1 VPSIS
6 APELIVI
13 DDDQSAIEL
22 IQAALEPRPI
32 HVVGFTNP
40 VLGLKHIA
48 HYRPE
53 VALLDQNMP
62 ELSGLEVLEQITQV
76 APGTEVILVSADYS
90 TDTAVRAIQMG
101 ASDYWTKP
109 LDLERLRDRI
119 DAWLDDR
126 RKAQQRLLL
135 DGALTRAYD
144 LHGIVGRSPLLLDMF
159 TKVRRIAP
167 HFQMVLVR
175 GDTGTGKE
183 LVANTLHLLSPRAKR
198 PLVVCDCAA
207 LVDTLV
213 ESELFGYVKGSFTG
227 AMEDRAGMIEA
238 ADNGTLFLDEVGEI
252 PLTTQA
258 KLLRVLQDRELR
270 RVGASRSRHVDVH
283 IIAATNRDLRRMVE
297 RHTFR
302 EDLYYRLAVVEII
315 VPSLSERREDLPLLL
330 RHFLDKYARQY
341 NKPGLKLTRRAE
353 ILLSGYS
360 WPGNIRELQ
369 SMIASCAMLSGGVL
383 IDIADLPEWVQKRIQ
398 VPQQNDELV
407 SLDEIDGRH
416 ARHILARFA
425 GNHTRAAEVL
435 GIGRTTLYRLLRREG
450 PDAEVAA
457 ARAGANVLGQS

>member
-1 VPSIS
+1 MPSLS

-22 IQAALEPRPI
+22 IQAALEPRLI

-40 VLGLKHIA
+40 IRGLEHIA

-53 VALLDQNMP
+53 VTLLDQNMP
-62 ELSGLEVLEQITQV
+62 ELSGLEVLDQITQV
-76 APGTEVILVSADYS
+76 APGTDVILVTADYS
-90 TDTAVRAIQMG
+90 TETAVRAIQMG

-119 DAWLDDR
+119 DTWLDDR
-126 RKAQQRLLL
+126 RKTQQRLIL
-135 DGALTRAYD
+135 DGNLTRAYD
-144 LHGIVGRSPLLLDMF
+144 FYGIVGRSPSLLDMF

-198 PLVVCDCAA
+198 PLVVCNCAA

-227 AMEDRAGMIEA
+227 AVEDRAGMIEA

-252 PLTTQA
+252 PLSTQA
-258 KLLRVLQDRELR
+258 KLLRVLQNRELR
-270 RVGASRSRHVDVH
+270 RVGASSPRKVDVH
-283 IIAATNRDLRRMVE
+283 IIAATNRDLRRMVVQGS
-297 RHTFR
+297 FR
-302 EDLYYRLAVVEII
+302 EDLYYRLAVVEIL

-330 RHFLDKYARQY
+330 RHFLDKYAREY
-341 NKPGLKLTRRAE
+341 NKPGLSLARRAE

-369 SMIASCAMLSGGVL
+369 SMIASCAMVSGGTL
-383 IDIADLPEWVQKRIQ
+383 IDVADLPEWVQNQ
-398 VPQQNDELV
+398 SHVQQENGLV
-407 SLDEIDGRH
+407 SLDEMDGRH
-416 ARHILARFA
+416 ARHVLARVA
-425 GNHTRAAEVL
+425 GNHKRAAEVL

-450 PDAEVAA
+450 LNAEVAS
-457 ARAGANVLGQS
+457 ARAGANDLGQS

>member
-1 VPSIS
+1 
-6 APELIVI
+6 LIVI

-22 IQAALEPRPI
+22 IQAALEPRLI

-40 VLGLKHIA
+40 IRGLEHIA

-53 VALLDQNMP
+53 VTLLDQNMP
-62 ELSGLEVLEQITQV
+62 ELSGLEVLDQITQV
-76 APGTEVILVSADYS
+76 APGTDVILVTADYS
-90 TDTAVRAIQMG
+90 TETAVRAIQMG

-119 DAWLDDR
+119 DTWLDDR
-126 RKAQQRLLL
+126 RKTQQRLIL
-135 DGALTRAYD
+135 DGNLTRAYD
-144 LHGIVGRSPLLLDMF
+144 FYGIVGRSPSLLDMF

-198 PLVVCDCAA
+198 PLVVCNCAA

-227 AMEDRAGMIEA
+227 AVEDRAGMIEA

-252 PLTTQA
+252 PLSTQA
-258 KLLRVLQDRELR
+258 KLLRVLQNRELR
-270 RVGASRSRHVDVH
+270 RVGASSPRKVDVH
-283 IIAATNRDLRRMVE
+283 IIAATNRDLRRMVVQGS
-297 RHTFR
+297 FR
-302 EDLYYRLAVVEII
+302 EDLYYRLAVVEIL

-330 RHFLDKYARQY
+330 RHFLDKYAREY
-341 NKPGLKLTRRAE
+341 NKPGLSLARRAE

-369 SMIASCAMLSGGVL
+369 SMIASCAMVSGGTL
-383 IDIADLPEWVQKRIQ
+383 IDVADLPEWVQNQ
-398 VPQQNDELV
+398 SHVQQENGLV
-407 SLDEIDGRH
+407 SLDEMDGRH
-416 ARHILARFA
+416 ARHVLARVA
-425 GNHTRAAEVL
+425 GNHKRAAEVL

-450 PDAEVAA
+450 LNAEVAS
-457 ARAGANVLGQS
+457 ARAGANDLGQS